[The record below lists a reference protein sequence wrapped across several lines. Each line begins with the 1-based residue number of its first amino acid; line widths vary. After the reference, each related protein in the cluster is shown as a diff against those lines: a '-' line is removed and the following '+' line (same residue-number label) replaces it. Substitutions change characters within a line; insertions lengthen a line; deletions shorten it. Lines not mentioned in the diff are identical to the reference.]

1 MIALAIISLI
11 VILLFK
17 NIGFWLALSI
27 IALYFILVFIR
38 FLENYRDNRKL
49 SSLHDLSD
57 KEMSQLLKNYFKNK
71 GWILNKEKGNDLIL
85 ENDKEKIFVRF
96 YQYQNLINS
105 PQLQSFR
112 KAMNQIRADKGYFIT
127 TSDFNKSVQE
137 DAGYLIKLINGQD
150 LLKMLKIKNLKGI
163 KNG

>member
-1 MIALAIISLI
+1 
-11 VILLFK
+11 
-17 NIGFWLALSI
+17 
-27 IALYFILVFIR
+27 
-38 FLENYRDNRKL
+38 
-49 SSLHDLSD
+49 
-57 KEMSQLLKNYFKNK
+57 MSQLLKNYFKNK